1 MLSPVSAIV
10 TTYGL
15 LFSNKGLM
23 EIAALRANPHQS
35 YLQLLNSVRAILRE
49 KYSQRPQL
57 SSSHPIDV
65 NLQFIC

>member
-1 MLSPVSAIV
+1 MV
-10 TTYGL
+10 TMNFHNLTGTL
-15 LFSNKGLM
+15 
-23 EIAALRANPHQS
+23 IAALRANPHQS
-35 YLQLLNSVRAILRE
+35 YLQLLNSVRTILRE

>member
-1 MLSPVSAIV
+1 MLLPVSSSYSP
-10 TTYGL
+10 TGWMFT
-15 LFSNKGLM
+15 NM
-23 EIAALRANPHQS
+23 ECIAALRGNPHQS
-35 YLQLLNSVRAILRE
+35 YLQLLNSVRTILRE